1 MEFDVPEQEQH
12 RFSHRF
18 SITQQY
24 GLAGWVVLAA
34 TVVVSSALVGVSASI
49 GNVVRRSVD
58 GGLQRSANA
67 VCTVSGDASG
77 AMDQW
82 AFFDDPLRQLGLCP

>member
-1 MEFDVPEQEQH
+1 MEFDMPEQEQH
-12 RFSHRF
+12 RVSHRF

-24 GLAGWVVLAA
+24 GLVGWVVLA
-34 TVVVSSALVGVSASI
+34 TIVVVGFALIGVSAST

-58 GGLQRSANA
+58 GGLQRSANV

-77 AMDQW
+77 AMNQS
-82 AFFDDPLRQLGLCP
+82 AFFDDPLRQLGQCP

>member
-1 MEFDVPEQEQH
+1 MPEQEQH
-12 RFSHRF
+12 RFSYRF

-24 GLAGWVVLAA
+24 GLAGWVVLA
-34 TVVVSSALVGVSASI
+34 TIVVVGSALIGVSAST

-77 AMDQW
+77 AMDQL
-82 AFFDDPLRQLGLCP
+82 AFLDDPLRQLGQCP